1 MRFIVLIFILFLLPR
16 LGFAIEE
23 SELVHR
29 PKSLLKETQ
38 RLGVTNVDSALTIMQ
53 LKDSTANCERGSFYR
68 IATPKSSFYYY
79 VGRVNSCRVGG
90 CSVELGTSEDYEYF
104 DYFVLFNE
112 VGHVELVRV
121 FNYQATHGQEITI
134 KGWLKQ
140 FVGYT
145 GDADLIVGNNVDHI
159 AGATISTNAISVDV
173 EYRTRLLKEELK
185 R

>member
-1 MRFIVLIFILFLLPR
+1 MRFIVLIFILFLLPHF
-16 LGFAIEE
+16 GFAVEK
-23 SELVHR
+23 SELVHQ
-29 PKSLLKETQ
+29 PKSLIKEVQ
-38 RLGVTNVDSALTIMQ
+38 KLGVANVDSVLTIMQ

-68 IATPKSSFYYY
+68 ISTQKSSLYYY

-104 DYFVLFNE
+104 DYFILFNE
-112 VGHVELVRV
+112 VGEVDLVRV

-145 GDADLIVGNNVDHI
+145 GATDLIVGNNIDHI

-173 EYRTRLLKEELK
+173 EYRTRLLREELK

>member
-1 MRFIVLIFILFLLPR
+1 LLLLKAAFTTTLDVLI
-16 LGFAIEE
+16 
-23 SELVHR
+23 V
-29 PKSLLKETQ
+29 
-38 RLGVTNVDSALTIMQ
+38 
-53 LKDSTANCERGSFYR
+53 
-68 IATPKSSFYYY
+68 
-79 VGRVNSCRVGG
+79 VG
-90 CSVELGTSEDYEYF
+90 LGTSEDYEYF